1 MLLLW
6 SGCAATLLVV
16 VLAYVLR
23 WAGLTRLEPVRHTAG
38 LLADGAG
45 SGAGRLSAL
54 ALLLLTGGVLLPFAY
69 WLIFTLA
76 GRADWLLGLTT
87 GALQGLLFGLIFPA
101 LPRRD
106 ATLPRPGLFG
116 YRLGWFTPLALL
128 GLHALYGAVLGQLY
142 LPLR

>member
-23 WAGLTRLEPVRHTAG
+23 WIGLTRLEPVRHTAG
-38 LLADGAG
+38 LLADGSG

-76 GRADWLLGLTT
+76 GRADWLLGLTA
-87 GALQGLLFGLIFPA
+87 GALQGLFFGLIFPA

-106 ATLPRPGLFG
+106 GTLPRPGLFG
-116 YRLGWFTPLALL
+116 YRLGWFTPLVLV